1 MRKRTTVILVAC
13 LVLFCSVISFFLG
26 SILSVGQ
33 MVSWEVF
40 WSKPLTEWFKP
51 QYALFFDA
59 EGLDVET
66 VQAFN
71 RVKNI
76 LSDRYYEA
84 LDINELFSSAIKGLA
99 MGTDDPYTVY
109 YIPEEMKKFQE
120 DTSGNYVGIG
130 VLVHMDENSLLTVS
144 DVFPDSP
151 AKGAGIQ
158 KGDKIVKVDNEDV
171 TVFSDADLIVKRI
184 KGEAGTSV
192 KVTVYR
198 PDQNDYLD
206 FVMTRRAINVSYIS
220 SEVLDNQIGYVR
232 IRQFDNDIAGDFA
245 KHVNALLAQ
254 GVKGLVIDVRDNPGG
269 DYHQVVQICDMLLP
283 KGLIVYMEYK
293 DKSREEEYSDA
304 AELNIPMSILVN
316 GYSAS
321 ASEILTAAL
330 KEYGKATV
338 VGTQTFGKGLVQ
350 EVIYINNGGG
360 LKYTRARYFTPSGK
374 SIHGDGV
381 TPDVVIELDEKYK
394 NTSIE
399 DIPHGEDNQLQRA
412 ILEIEKKLP

>member
-1 MRKRTTVILVAC
+1 MRKRTTVILMVV
-13 LVLFCSVISFFLG
+13 LVIFCSAVSFFLG
-26 SILSVGQ
+26 GIWSVGQ
-33 MVSWEVF
+33 LVSWDVF
-40 WSKPLTEWFKP
+40 QSKPFADWFKP
-51 QYALFFDA
+51 QYALFFDV
-59 EGLDVET
+59 EGLDLQT

-76 LSDRYYEA
+76 LTDRYYED
-84 LDINELFSSAIKGLA
+84 LDINALFSSAIKGLA

-109 YIPEEMKKFQE
+109 YNPEEMKKFQE

-151 AKGAGIQ
+151 AKGAGLK

-171 TVFSDADLIVKRI
+171 TVYSDADLIVKRI
-184 KGEAGTSV
+184 KGKEGTSV
-192 KVTVYR
+192 KITVYR
-198 PDQNDYLD
+198 PDLNEYVD
-206 FVMTRRAINVSYIS
+206 FVMTRKAINVSYIS
-220 SEVLDNQIGYVR
+220 SEVLENQIGYVR

-245 KHVNALLAQ
+245 EHVNGLLAQ
-254 GVKGLVIDVRDNPGG
+254 GIKGLVIDVRDNPGG
-269 DYHQVVQICDMLLP
+269 DYHQVVRICDMLLP

-293 DKSREEEYSDA
+293 DKSREEEFSDA
-304 AELNIPMSILVN
+304 GELNIPMSILVN

-350 EVIYINNGGG
+350 EIIPINNGGG

-381 TPDVVIELDEKYK
+381 APDVTIELDEKYK
-394 NTSIE
+394 STSIE
-399 DIPHGEDNQLQRA
+399 DIPHDEDNQLQRA